1 MAFTPLVYGNLIMKV
16 TVPLQ
21 IANQIASFGFSLM
34 SLIMGIGV
42 YPSIAQAPN
51 PQGNPNQD
59 RFPQSLP
66 TLAPLPPESESQ
78 IKPIP
83 TLESTDAADDQR
95 IQVAKIEVLGST
107 LFDLATLNPI
117 IQPLEGRAVTF
128 KQLKKAADAITQLY
142 LNQGYITSRAVL
154 VDQKVTDGIIKIQ
167 VVEGGLEKIKI
178 IGTKRLNPDYVRSRI
193 ALGAGKPLSTT
204 KLEEQLKILRIDPL
218 IANLE
223 ASIQPGNGLGQSV
236 LIVRVTEAK
245 AFNGNL
251 SIDNYFPPS
260 IGSER
265 LGITANHRNL
275 TGRGDELGISYYF
288 STRGSANIYD
298 FTYKIPLNA
307 MNGTLQLRSSIN
319 NNQVIDPKF
328 KALNISGESELYEV
342 SYRQPLVR
350 SLREEFALSFSF
362 SYQDGQ
368 TFTFAG
374 PTPFGSGPDR
384 QGNSRTRIFKIGQDY
399 VRRDIKG
406 YWAMR
411 SLFSLGA
418 DIFNATIQPDPT
430 PDGRFFSWLGQV
442 QRVQNLSPDHL
453 LIAQAEVQLSAN
465 ALLGSQ
471 QYIIGGGQSV
481 RGYRQNARS
490 GDNGIKF
497 SLEDRITL
505 HRDASGNPMLQFTP
519 FVDLGYI
526 WNVDNNPNSLQPQHF
541 LAGTGVGILFQPIPN
556 LNLRIDYGVPLVNLK
571 DKGTNAQDDGLY
583 FSINYRL

>member
-1 MAFTPLVYGNLIMKV
+1 MKFTVVL
-16 TVPLQ
+16 LQ
-21 IANQIASFGFSLM
+21 IANKIGFCAFSAM
-34 SLIMGIGV
+34 SLVLTISV

-59 RFPQSLP
+59 RFPQSVP
-66 TLAPLPPESESQ
+66 TPAPLSPGSEPQIQPTPTPESTE
-78 IKPIP
+78 
-83 TLESTDAADDQR
+83 TGNDQT
-95 IQVAKIEVLGST
+95 IQVQKIEVLGST
-107 LFDLATLNPI
+107 LFNLATINPI
-117 IQPLEGRAVTF
+117 IQPLQGRTVSF
-128 KQLKKAADAITQLY
+128 RELKKAADAITQLY

-167 VVEGGLEKIKI
+167 VIEGGLEKIEI
-178 IGTKRLNPDYVRSRI
+178 LGTKRLNPGYVRSRI
-193 ALGAGKPLSTT
+193 ALGVSKPLSAD

-218 IANLE
+218 IANIE
-223 ASIQPGNGLGQSV
+223 ASIQPGNSLGQSV
-236 LIVRVTEAK
+236 LIVRVTEAN
-245 AFNGNL
+245 AFNANL
-251 SIDNYFPPS
+251 SIDNYSPPS

-288 STRGSANIYD
+288 STQGSANIYD
-298 FTYKIPLNA
+298 FTYKVPLNA

-319 NNQVIDPKF
+319 NNQVIDPRF
-328 KALNISGESELYEV
+328 KALNISGESELYEI

-350 SLREEFALSFSF
+350 SLREEFALFFGF

-384 QGNSRTRIFKIGQDY
+384 QGNSRTRVFKFGQDY
-399 VRRDIKG
+399 VLRDIKG
-406 YWAMR
+406 AWAMR
-411 SLFSLGA
+411 SLFSLGTGLF
-418 DIFNATIQPDPT
+418 DATIQPDPT
-430 PDGRFFSWLGQV
+430 PDGRFFSWLGQI
-442 QRVQNLSPDHL
+442 QRVQSLSPDHL
-453 LIAQAEVQLSAN
+453 LIAQAEVQLSSN

-505 HRDASGNPMLQFTP
+505 HRNASGNPMLQFTS

-526 WNVDNNPNSLQPQHF
+526 WNVDNNPNSLQPQQF

-571 DKGTNAQDDGLY
+571 DRGTNAQDDGLY
-583 FSINYRL
+583 FSANYRL